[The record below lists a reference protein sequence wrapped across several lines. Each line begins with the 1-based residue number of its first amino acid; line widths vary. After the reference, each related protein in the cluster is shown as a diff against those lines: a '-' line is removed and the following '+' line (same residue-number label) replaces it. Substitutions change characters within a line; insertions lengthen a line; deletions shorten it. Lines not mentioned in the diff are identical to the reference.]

1 MIGKIVLYLAGA
13 TFTAYGLACLI
24 SPDIAAGAAS
34 ITMRNGDAIAEIGAM
49 YGGFQT
55 GFGLFCLLAAWQ
67 SEYRRAGLWA
77 LLLGIGLLALGRTYH
92 ALVTSAGLSA
102 YTYGAIAFEVFI
114 AVLAAIGLRQK
125 APGTDS

>member
-24 SPDIAAGAAS
+24 SPDIAAGAAGLS
-34 ITMRNGDAIAEIGAM
+34 MQSGDAVAEIGAM

-67 SEYRRAGLWA
+67 APYRRAGLWA
-77 LLLGIGLLALGRTYH
+77 LLLGIGLLALGRSYH
-92 ALVTSAGLSA
+92 ALMTSAELSA
-102 YTYGAIAFEVFI
+102 YTWGAIAFEVFI
-114 AVLAAIGLRQK
+114 ALLAALGLRQK
-125 APGTDS
+125 SSQARG